1 MIKRIIAFG
10 FIVCFLG
17 ATGFSQ
23 NFGIGQPNPSEK
35 LDVNGNI
42 KANSVVFSDG
52 TSQSRAPR
60 VIYTQ
65 DTRSGCPPSWAANTD
80 LIAQTFSLSAT
91 ASVSVKAAIIRNAAG
106 RHDLHLY
113 VDGSLV
119 DHHLNYTSSGQWEDA
134 YVQWAGTLGAGNHTV
149 SIRSPSASVYGCGPD
164 WGSMQ
169 TIIFE

>member
-1 MIKRIIAFG
+1 MKNLILT
-10 FIVCFLG
+10 LG
-17 ATGFSQ
+17 ICVFASFAFSQ
-23 NFGIGQPNPSEK
+23 NYGVGEPNPSEK

-65 DTRSGCPPSWAANTD
+65 DTRSGCPPSWSANTD
-80 LIAQTFSLSAT
+80 LITQTFSLNST
-91 ASVSVKAAIIRNAAG
+91 ASVSIKSAIIRNASG
-106 RHDLHLY
+106 RHDLFLY

-119 DHHLNYTSSGQWEDA
+119 DRHLNYTSSGQWEDA
-134 YVQWAGTLGAGNHTV
+134 YVQWVGTLSAGNHTI
-149 SIRSPSASVYGCGPD
+149 SIQSPSASVYGCGPD
-164 WGSMQ
+164 WGSIQ